1 MRRFFSGKYL
11 ILIFS
16 LFALLS
22 LVLLAG
28 ELKNVT
34 FRPGQAVSRPESSII
49 QFTIGRTIE
58 QITEVPLWKQIA
70 LWLTVF
76 LIVLLLSSLL
86 SPELRKR
93 LLLSFIRIASFAFI
107 FLYIIRTRPGLI
119 ERLLS
124 FGQTGGNQDSAALGD
139 NPAPVFHPPQISSF
153 LSYIITFGILLLAVI
168 GFIVFYRWWLRRKAR
183 LKSYQS
189 LEEIAL
195 AARASLDDLA
205 SGRDWDD
212 MIIQCYA
219 RMSGALGANRG
230 LHRANA
236 MTPAEFASRLVG
248 AGCPREPVQRLTS
261 LFEAARYGARHSGQ
275 KEIDEAKNCLTSILK
290 FCGEVS

>member
-16 LFALLS
+16 LFALLA

-34 FRPGQAVSRPESSII
+34 FRPGQTVSRPESSII
-49 QFTIGRTIE
+49 QFAIGRTIE

-70 LWLTVF
+70 LWLTIF

-119 ERLLS
+119 ERLFS
-124 FGQTGGNQDSAALGD
+124 FGQTGGNQDSAASGS
-139 NPAPVFHPPQISSF
+139 NPPPVFHPPQISSF

-168 GFIVFYRWWLRRKAR
+168 GFIVFYRWWLRRQAR

-205 SGRDWDD
+205 SVRDWDD

-236 MTPAEFASRLVG
+236 MTPAEFASRLVS

-261 LFEAARYGARHSGQ
+261 LFEAVRYGARHSGQ